1 MSLRKSLIRLA
12 YQNPELRGDLLPLLK
27 HAGDFVSALDSETI
41 RTIKR
46 SLGNALK
53 ALQGAE
59 KPYPDLERGLR
70 ELDRLVNS
78 SAGNPRKE
86 KVFFDKVVDLQDLA
100 ERHYNSSYD
109 SALSS
114 PYSKSVASS
123 LEYIS
128 GFSID
133 EDGDTFRHLMANYDT
148 GYVDPDGWEPGMVMD
163 LEFSPGEGSALPPAR
178 DMKGDPMSED
188 VTRVAWGYAV
198 NRTPPNIR
206 VPSHWKEVPGRYGLR
221 SWTWDD
227 PRSGLKFRIDE
238 NDDGDPNDHIS
249 KGYLY
254 GLRAQDPEGN
264 LWSYKGRAKH
274 FGTMEQVAQDAAT
287 WWLKGPPSSMAEV
300 FPRKNMFKPSM
311 GNRLAGIS
319 RSVLRQFKPGSWFH
333 KFFSEKD
340 IPYRVFDVTDS
351 QGLTHDIPNEVVI
364 EHIAGASKREQEQIK
379 QVLIKIDFHNGDVNH
394 FLEHLAKA
402 LAENYSG
409 SMRSASAS
417 VQSVKAALGSLA
429 PYFSVYQSTLGGVAV
444 GYGREGAFA
453 GPGAWTKAWK
463 ALQGAGFQLRQ
474 TKEPGYPSKPIM
486 LVN

>member
-27 HAGDFVSALDSETI
+27 HADDFVSALDSETI

-53 ALQGAE
+53 ALRGAE
-59 KPYPDLERGLR
+59 KPYPDIERGLQ

-109 SALSS
+109 SALAS

-133 EDGDTFRHLMANYDT
+133 EEGDTFRHLMANYDT
-148 GYVDPDGWEPGMVMD
+148 GYVDPEGWEPGMVMD
-163 LEFSPGEGSALPPAR
+163 LEFSPGEGSAMPPAR
-178 DMKGDPMSED
+178 DMKGDPMSDEE
-188 VTRVAWGYAV
+188 VVSRVA
-198 NRTPPNIR
+198 
-206 VPSHWKEVPGRYGLR
+206 
-221 SWTWDD
+221 
-227 PRSGLKFRIDE
+227 
-238 NDDGDPNDHIS
+238 
-249 KGYLY
+249 
-254 GLRAQDPEGN
+254 
-264 LWSYKGRAKH
+264 
-274 FGTMEQVAQDAAT
+274 
-287 WWLKGPPSSMAEV
+287 
-300 FPRKNMFKPSM
+300 
-311 GNRLAGIS
+311 RLDS
-319 RSVLRQFKPGSWFH
+319 RVLRKFKPGSWFH

-417 VQSVKAALGSLA
+417 VQSVKSALGRLA
-429 PYFSVYQSTLGGVAV
+429 PYFSVHQSTLGGVAV
-444 GYGREGAFA
+444 GYNSEGAFA

-474 TKEPGYPSKPIM
+474 TKERVHPFKTIM